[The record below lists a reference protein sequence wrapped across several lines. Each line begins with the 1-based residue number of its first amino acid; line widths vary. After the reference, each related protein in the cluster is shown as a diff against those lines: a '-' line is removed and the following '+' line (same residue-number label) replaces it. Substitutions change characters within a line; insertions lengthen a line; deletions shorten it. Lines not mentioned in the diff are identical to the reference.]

1 MNLKP
6 TRDAFHCFDVM
17 ETFGQLRFLHSEAF
31 DSLEIS
37 IGQEFYEDDFLVE
50 LELEYC

>member
-31 DSLEIS
+31 DGLEIS
-37 IGQEFYEDDFLVE
+37 IGQEFYEDDFRVE